1 MLALLQDLGQW
12 ILTDF
17 DIEYVKHHPSATTA
31 EAHDSLANEIVYM
44 KRSNVTNR
52 FVLDK
57 LNSLER
63 ALAKAQSDKINKY
76 FWKNCKKAVCT
87 SAVDERVATYQTE
100 VGVSKCLALAIEKRA
115 KELELAFPKRAHD
128 AVEAYSDDEN
138 SDAGSMSSGEY
149 RSRRPKKQKGNKK
162 KGVKPVTR
170 TIALTD
176 SDANGRYEMKN
187 PVFN

>member
-1 MLALLQDLGQW
+1 MRFAVPKNKLCIGVDDGRTNSHYGVAHMPPRPSSALKSTSIRHRLSTGS
-12 ILTDF
+12 I
-17 DIEYVKHHPSATTA
+17 AA
-31 EAHDSLANEIVYM
+31 
-44 KRSNVTNR
+44 
-52 FVLDK
+52 
-57 LNSLER
+57 LER
-63 ALAKAQSDKINKY
+63 LSSRHQIHSSQYWGYLEKREIDERIFN
-76 FWKNCKKAVCT
+76 
-87 SAVDERVATYQTE
+87 ERVATYQTE

-149 RSRRPKKQKGNKK
+149 RSRRPKKQQGNKK